1 MLEELTDDQI
11 KQLIVEHW
19 REIVGLGKEIER
31 RRHTVP
37 DTNETALGAGHRDG
51 RASG

>member
-1 MLEELTDDQI
+1 MLESLSDDQI

-37 DTNETALGAGHRDG
+37 DTDQRHMGDRHRDG